1 MGVTQSQ
8 MGNFCYVL
16 STIWSPRKTR
26 LKMLWLTFSAN
37 QVNRDVI
44 FLHSMMWWQKANAFS
59 AEIVG
64 GLLVCLTLWLKLLG
78 PGCFANEKKVKGN
91 KKVVQIKYYGSWV
104 YYFLRFF
111 THHTIQNYD
120 MYISIV
126 QQYAFYDFR
135 LKVSKNLS
143 MYMIKVALF
152 QKVRFK
158 SRIAIWKES

>member
-1 MGVTQSQ
+1 

-64 GLLVCLTLWLKLLG
+64 GLFVWPCYWNFWDQDIH
-78 PGCFANEKKVKGN
+78 CFANEKKVKGN
-91 KKVVQIKYYGSWV
+91 KKVVQTKEVSNMVVGFTTFYAFLHSILSKIKY
-104 YYFLRFF
+104 
-111 THHTIQNYD
+111 NY
-120 MYISIV
+120 
-126 QQYAFYDFR
+126 
-135 LKVSKNLS
+135 VSPKLW
-143 MYMIKVALF
+143 Y
-152 QKVRFK
+152 VRFYCTTVRFLWFSTK
-158 SRIAIWKES
+158 GQ